1 MLSPDPE
8 RRAMFEK
15 CTQIDS
21 KIIHY
26 RQMAARITDQQTLD
40 GIAALIKQ
48 MTADKASNAVS
59 RRTKAASV
67 GGVLS

>member
-1 MLSPDPE
+1 MLPPDPE
-8 RRAMFEK
+8 RRAMCEK

-21 KIIHY
+21 KITHS

-48 MTADKASNAVS
+48 ITADKAAI
-59 RRTKAASV
+59 RCEPEK
-67 GGVLS
+67 